1 MRQASSE
8 VVHVAAARRARA
20 RARRPARG
28 GADALVLSDEGA
40 GGCGAME
47 VCDVCVVVCVLV
59 VISTA
64 DTIPLIP

>member
-47 VCDVCVVVCVLV
+47 VCDVVVVPE
-59 VISTA
+59 TA
-64 DTIPLIP
+64 GAGTVPVGAAV